1 MAVRR
6 MSSIIAVLLVI
17 AISGFFVLCSECQVD
32 AMVDPSPTEEQA
44 KTVAASGSSNTQT
57 DTTSGTKKSKQSQ
70 ILPSLRIMILSQ
82 HRVTVRVQTMKM

>member
-44 KTVAASGSSNTQT
+44 KTVAILRQIQLPVPRRQ
-57 DTTSGTKKSKQSQ
+57 KQSQ

>member
-44 KTVAASGSSNTQT
+44 KTVSASGSNNTQV
-57 DTTSGTKKSKQSQ
+57 DSTSGTKKSKTKSN
-70 ILPSLRIMILSQ
+70 SSKFKR
-82 HRVTVRVQTMKM
+82 